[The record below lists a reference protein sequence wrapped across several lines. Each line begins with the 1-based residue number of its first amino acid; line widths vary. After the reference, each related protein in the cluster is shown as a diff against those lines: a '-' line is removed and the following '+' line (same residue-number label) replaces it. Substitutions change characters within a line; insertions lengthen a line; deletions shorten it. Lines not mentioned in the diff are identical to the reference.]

1 MVNPVQQ
8 ATKSALWDI
17 SEWDEA
23 EWSSDDQL
31 LDRLLARIETEDK
44 KSRRTKARAGQQ
56 RDALIAETAIKNGL
70 GSGPGD

>member
-31 LDRLLARIETEDK
+31 LDRLLARMETEDK

-56 RDALIAETAIKNGL
+56 RDALIAETAIRNGL

>member
-1 MVNPVQQ
+1 VVNPVQQ

>member
-31 LDRLLARIETEDK
+31 FDRLLARIETEDK

>member
-23 EWSSDDQL
+23 EWSLDDQL

>member
-31 LDRLLARIETEDK
+31 FDRLLARIETEDK

-56 RDALIAETAIKNGL
+56 RDALIAETAIRNGL